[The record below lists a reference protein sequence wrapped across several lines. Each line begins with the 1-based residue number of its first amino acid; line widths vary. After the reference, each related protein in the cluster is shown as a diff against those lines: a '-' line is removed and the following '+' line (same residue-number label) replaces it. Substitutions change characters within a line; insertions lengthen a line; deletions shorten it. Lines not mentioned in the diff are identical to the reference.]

1 MERAEKRGTEF
12 SQTHC
17 WSLSLSL
24 SLFILF
30 LKTVRQA
37 QRKHIHAAH
46 QIIHGNTET
55 AVEQLFSPGFQQ
67 ATSVDIPQIGLL
79 SVTPTGQDV
88 AKQQEIKPPD
98 SQSQE
103 DKMYEVSPSIESAR
117 PPEQ

>member
-12 SQTHC
+12 CQTHC
-17 WSLSLSL
+17 CSL
-24 SLFILF
+24 SLFSFFF

-55 AVEQLFSPGFQQ
+55 AVEQLFFPGFQQ

-79 SVTPTGQDV
+79 SVTPADQDV

-103 DKMYEVSPSIESAR
+103 DKMYEVSPRTEPAR
-117 PPEQ
+117 SPEQ